1 MAQICTDRPFRSM
14 INRLIANCCFT
25 RGPNY
30 QRHPAAKMSTIV
42 ERHCLS
48 SILNLYSLCYL
59 MFRLCRRNVTLCRL
73 FMIIYL
79 CQQIIVYLVY
89 IMILCVLVDVLR
101 HFLLFHHVSSCFMTF
116 HHCTFWTWLSTRY
129 RSSNS
134 VHFFRPRGEVFQH
147 QQPLGGPGRL
157 EAWVPTERRGAPFA
171 RHEAHWRMDGDGVF
185 FTGKCLVFGGKYM
198 FLWGSYITLS
208 TVQVFGKIMSCG
220 VFMRR
225 CSCFFVTQL
234 LCHYWSQSITRQG
247 ATSGLHRDHSV
258 PAVAKYL
265 ARPHHTP

>member
-1 MAQICTDRPFRSM
+1 MEDEKEFQNVGKYKLLSGHHQGEVGLYPRLGLKFAMVQICTDRPFRSM

-89 IMILCVLVDVLR
+89 FMILCVLVDVLR

-116 HHCTFWTWLSTRY
+116 HHCTF
-129 RSSNS
+129 
-134 VHFFRPRGEVFQH
+134 
-147 QQPLGGPGRL
+147 
-157 EAWVPTERRGAPFA
+157 
-171 RHEAHWRMDGDGVF
+171 
-185 FTGKCLVFGGKYM
+185 
-198 FLWGSYITLS
+198 
-208 TVQVFGKIMSCG
+208 
-220 VFMRR
+220 
-225 CSCFFVTQL
+225 
-234 LCHYWSQSITRQG
+234 
-247 ATSGLHRDHSV
+247 
-258 PAVAKYL
+258 
-265 ARPHHTP
+265 